1 MRILFLS
8 FITAFSFIVFT
19 SVISGQQ
26 KNNESVQITLP
37 DNAIA
42 KIVKEFNLAV
52 NSQDSDSIQFF
63 VDKYLAKD
71 LSSVGGKEW
80 SSKKYISLLNN
91 LMRDGGLITLV
102 DIRQNSDQNYLAVI
116 FKTSKTEKP
125 VGIEFIK
132 DKGNNTLRS
141 MEVHVLGSQNKPYQ
155 WPGDSLNEQG
165 IANAINEKI
174 KKDFEAG
181 LFSGN
186 VLVVKGDKVL
196 LQKSF
201 GYADKQKQILNNNNT
216 RFHTGSLGKMIT
228 ATAIAQLVE
237 AGKLRFTDTLGT
249 ILIDYPNKEAA
260 NKITVHELLTHTSGI
275 ADPFE
280 LGRRKP
286 GVDYSTAKSV
296 FPLFADAPLSMV
308 PGSHHSYSNGNYAV
322 LAAIVE
328 KISGMSFENYLQQNI
343 FIPAEMQVGSP
354 DSYKKLELANRYS
367 HDIVNDPLSLKP
379 ETLVSD
385 PSNDIQLEY
394 SGFCNGYLTAE
405 DVYKFL
411 YSLKEGKL
419 VSAKMVEEI
428 TSGKV
433 SVDGG
438 SPVKYAY
445 GFYDANMWGVNFRG
459 HSGGGGN
466 SGIGAEAEI
475 LWSKDYYVIVLG
487 NCDLDKVRPITFS
500 VVRFLGNQQ

>member
-8 FITAFSFIVFT
+8 FITAFCFNVFT

-155 WPGDSLNEQG
+155 WPGDSLDEQG

-174 KKDFEAG
+174 KKDFE
-181 LFSGN
+181 SG
-186 VLVVKGDKVL
+186 
-196 LQKSF
+196 
-201 GYADKQKQILNNNNT
+201 
-216 RFHTGSLGKMIT
+216 
-228 ATAIAQLVE
+228 
-237 AGKLRFTDTLGT
+237 
-249 ILIDYPNKEAA
+249 
-260 NKITVHELLTHTSGI
+260 
-275 ADPFE
+275 
-280 LGRRKP
+280 
-286 GVDYSTAKSV
+286 
-296 FPLFADAPLSMV
+296 
-308 PGSHHSYSNGNYAV
+308 
-322 LAAIVE
+322 
-328 KISGMSFENYLQQNI
+328 
-343 FIPAEMQVGSP
+343 
-354 DSYKKLELANRYS
+354 
-367 HDIVNDPLSLKP
+367 
-379 ETLVSD
+379 
-385 PSNDIQLEY
+385 
-394 SGFCNGYLTAE
+394 
-405 DVYKFL
+405 
-411 YSLKEGKL
+411 
-419 VSAKMVEEI
+419 
-428 TSGKV
+428 
-433 SVDGG
+433 
-438 SPVKYAY
+438 
-445 GFYDANMWGVNFRG
+445 
-459 HSGGGGN
+459 
-466 SGIGAEAEI
+466 
-475 LWSKDYYVIVLG
+475 
-487 NCDLDKVRPITFS
+487 
-500 VVRFLGNQQ
+500 

>member
-26 KNNESVQITLP
+26 KNNESGQITLP

-42 KIVKEFNLAV
+42 KIVKEFNLAL

-155 WPGDSLNEQG
+155 WPGESLDEQG
-165 IANAINEKI
+165 IANTINEKI

-237 AGKLRFTDTLGT
+237 KGKLRFTDTLRT
-249 ILIDYPNKEAA
+249 ILKDYPNKEAA
-260 NKITVHELLTHTSGI
+260 NNITVHELLTHTSGI

-322 LAAIVE
+322 LAVIVE
-328 KISGMSFENYLQQNI
+328 KVSGMSFENYLQQNI
-343 FIPAEMQVGSP
+343 FIPAGMEVCSP

-367 HDIVNDPLSLKP
+367 HDIVTDPLSLKP
-379 ETLVSD
+379 ETQVSD